1 MIVEFLGASPFRAGL
16 SCCAS
21 SRLRRL
27 APDGLQS
34 LTPARL
40 GRRCALRLPPGKGAC
55 ALPRRAALG
64 TPWESR
70 PGQALTGWRYRR
82 FGRFH
87 AERLVLRLQVL
98 AAVLQQFTQFGTTA
112 TVALVF
118 IHLGS
123 GGPVRHDD
131 FARPWLTFRGG
142 GRCRMMRK
150 SDSCW
155 PIPD

>member
-1 MIVEFLGASPFRAGL
+1 MFDRVDWLGVALAGRAFVRGSEPPLASCPCGLQSRDACAPWPALRAALASWGKAAL
-16 SCCAS
+16 SPAA
-21 SRLRRL
+21 RRL
-27 APDGLQS
+27 AS
-34 LTPARL
+34 
-40 GRRCALRLPPGKGAC
+40 
-55 ALPRRAALG
+55 
-64 TPWESR
+64 PWESR

-118 IHLGS
+118 IHLGP
-123 GGPVRHDD
+123 GGPVRNDD

-142 GRCRMMRK
+142 G
-150 SDSCW
+150 
-155 PIPD
+155 